1 MRIAVNTRF
10 LIKDKL
16 EGIGWF
22 TFEVLQ
28 RLVKQHPEHEFIFL
42 FDRPYTPEFIFAP
55 NVKPVVLF
63 PPARH
68 ATLWYWWFE
77 WSVPRALSR
86 YKADV
91 FLSPDGFL
99 SLGSSVKTLMVT
111 HDIAHVHFPEQIPFH
126 GRVFY
131 KHFVPKYLKRADRV
145 VTVSHFTKRDII
157 RQYGIA
163 DEKMA
168 VACNGCR
175 ETFQPLGDAEKE
187 AIRKQYAEGKPYFF
201 YLGAVHPRKNIP
213 RLIRAFDHFKQQT
226 GHEMKLLIAGRLA
239 WQTGEVHEAYESIS
253 CKEDIVLLGYVP
265 DDQLPKLMGGAFA
278 LTYLSLFEGFGVPLL
293 EAMNCEIPIIGADA
307 ASIPEVVGN
316 AGILVDPFDVSAISQ
331 SMQQIIEDEGLRI
344 KLVEKGREQAKQ
356 FSWNQ
361 AAQVIY
367 DNLLAMVS

>member
-1 MRIAVNTRF
+1 
-10 LIKDKL
+10 
-16 EGIGWF
+16 
-22 TFEVLQ
+22 
-28 RLVKQHPEHEFIFL
+28 
-42 FDRPYTPEFIFAP
+42 
-55 NVKPVVLF
+55 
-63 PPARH
+63 
-68 ATLWYWWFE
+68 
-77 WSVPRALSR
+77 
-86 YKADV
+86 
-91 FLSPDGFL
+91 
-99 SLGSSVKTLMVT
+99 MVT

>member
-42 FDRPYTPEFIFAP
+42 FDRPYAPEFIFGP
-55 NVKPVVLF
+55 NVQPVVLF

-77 WSVPRALSR
+77 WSIPLALKR
-86 YKADV
+86 YKADM

-99 SLGSSVKTLMVT
+99 SLNTKVKTLMVT

-131 KHFVPKYLKRADRV
+131 KHFVPKYLKRADQV
-145 VTVSHFTKRDII
+145 VTVSHFTKSDII
-157 RQYGIA
+157 EHYGIPN
-163 DEKMA
+163 EKIA

-175 ETFQPLGDAEKE
+175 ETFQPLGESEKS
-187 AIRKQYAEGKPYFF
+187 AIRMQYAEGKPYFF

-213 RLIRAFDHFKQQT
+213 RLIHAFDLFKQQT

-239 WQTGEVHEAYESIS
+239 WQTGEVYDAYEKVS
-253 CKEDIVLLGYVP
+253 CKEDIVFLGYVP
-265 DDQLPKLMGGAFA
+265 DDQLPKLMGAAFA

-293 EAMNCEIPIIGADA
+293 EAMNCKVPIIGADA
-307 ASIPEVVGN
+307 ASIPEVVAK
-316 AGILVDPFDVSAISQ
+316 AGILVDPFDVMAISK
-331 SMQQIIEDEGLRI
+331 SMQQIVEEEDLR
-344 KLVEKGREQAKQ
+344 KRLVSKGVEQAKQ
-356 FSWNQ
+356 FSWDK
-361 AAQVIY
+361 AAQVVY
-367 DNLLAMVS
+367 ENLIILAH